1 MKKIIFL
8 ILLVLTLGGCYD
20 YNELNDLA
28 IVVGMGIDYQDQKYA
43 ITFEVLSNNVDKESA
58 NTKSFTVTGYDANF
72 ATAIDKTSDALP
84 KRAYFSH
91 TDLLALSQN
100 VAKNHIKEIID
111 YILRNNNIREILN
124 VVVCDNP
131 QELLSNT
138 SKKIAVVSSS
148 INDAI
153 TADITSGSYAIEK
166 KYINLVR
173 EMISFGEDASATYIA
188 IKKDDIDFL
197 GTALFAGYQMV
208 GTLNDAET
216 AILNVLNNKAK
227 NTLITV
233 NYAGEDFTNSIFKS
247 KINFKVSKNKITV
260 TGEVY
265 GKVLEN
271 NPNFDLKD
279 GTTISQIEKTFS
291 YTLNEKIVS
300 LIQKLQSLKS
310 DALYL
315 GENYYINTRDKN
327 DKLWLKA
334 QIEANVEFK
343 ISKKG
348 IIYEVYD
355 ANK

>member
-1 MKKIIFL
+1 
-8 ILLVLTLGGCYD
+8 
-20 YNELNDLA
+20 
-28 IVVGMGIDYQDQKYA
+28 
-43 ITFEVLSNNVDKESA
+43 
-58 NTKSFTVTGYDANF
+58 
-72 ATAIDKTSDALP
+72 
-84 KRAYFSH
+84 
-91 TDLLALSQN
+91 
-100 VAKNHIKEIID
+100 
-111 YILRNNNIREILN
+111 
-124 VVVCDNP
+124 
-131 QELLSNT
+131 
-138 SKKIAVVSSS
+138 
-148 INDAI
+148 
-153 TADITSGSYAIEK
+153 
-166 KYINLVR
+166 
-173 EMISFGEDASATYIA
+173 
-188 IKKDDIDFL
+188 
-197 GTALFAGYQMV
+197 MV